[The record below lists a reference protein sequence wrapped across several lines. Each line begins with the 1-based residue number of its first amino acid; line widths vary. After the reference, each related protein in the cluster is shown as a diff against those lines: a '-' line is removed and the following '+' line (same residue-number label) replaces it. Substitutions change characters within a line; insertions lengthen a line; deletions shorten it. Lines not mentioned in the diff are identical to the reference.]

1 MDNGLVVT
9 ALHSD
14 PERLFTPAFHSNFER
29 LIVTATHSHLEWFIV
44 TAMHSHLEWLIVT
57 ATHGHLEWLIVTAF
71 HRHLERLIVTAMQ
84 NGKHSRAIAGKV
96 VHSRLSPFLFL
107 KNRCN
112 KTRTYPT
119 RFCVETTLDRCIFLV
134 NLVLF
139 VHPFESSDS
148 YLI

>member
-14 PERLFTPAFHSNFER
+14 PERLFTPAFHSNF
-29 LIVTATHSHLEWFIV
+29 
-44 TAMHSHLEWLIVT
+44 EWLIVT

-119 RFCVETTLDRCIFLV
+119 RFCVETTIDRCIFLV